1 MKSVIMGHFFCS
13 TLNFIKSSDLSF
25 IYRQKSHIPQRGD
38 LQPTEPPCVFS
49 KLNKPAMMW
58 IITPRLAEAFF
69 FFNRLLSHCSSS
81 QCCIVL
87 LTLTPSALYFSPDG
101 GGSCFQSDG
110 SGIKECWTSICQ
122 LASYTEFRQIL
133 IEADQGGGSWGGGL
147 LSRGVVTAL
156 QIYWSKDAEDQCHTD
171 CSHLL
176 FFYEVFVKWN
186 ENTEHAVLLQPIL
199 QVQQVIGH
207 SNLKLQSLVQTLCSA
222 HVQPNFSFSNSA
234 S

>member
-25 IYRQKSHIPQRGD
+25 IYRQKSHIPQPGD
-38 LQPTEPPCVFS
+38 IQPTEPPCVFS

-133 IEADQGGGSWGGGL
+133 IEADQGGGRVVGVGGVACCRGA
-147 LSRGVVTAL
+147 LSRLCRFIDPKTPRISVTLTAVTRSSFMKCL
-156 QIYWSKDAEDQCHTD
+156 WSEMKTQNM
-171 CSHLL
+171 L
-176 FFYEVFVKWN
+176 FYCNQYCRCNRW
-186 ENTEHAVLLQPIL
+186 LD
-199 QVQQVIGH
+199 
-207 SNLKLQSLVQTLCSA
+207 TLT
-222 HVQPNFSFSNSA
+222 SNSKV
-234 S
+234 

>member
-133 IEADQGGGSWGGGL
+133 IEVDQGGGRVVGVGGGWPVVEGRCHGFADL
-147 LSRGVVTAL
+147 LIQRRRGSVSHWLQSPAL
-156 QIYWSKDAEDQCHTD
+156 LLWSVCE
-171 CSHLL
+171 
-176 FFYEVFVKWN
+176 VKWKHRTCCFTAS
-186 ENTEHAVLLQPIL
+186 NTA
-199 QVQQVIGH
+199 GATGDW
-207 SNLKLQSLVQTLCSA
+207 TL
-222 HVQPNFSFSNSA
+222 
-234 S
+234 

>member
-1 MKSVIMGHFFCS
+1 MGHFFCS

-25 IYRQKSHIPQRGD
+25 IYRQKSHIPQQGD

-110 SGIKECWTSICQ
+110 AGIKECQTSICQ

-133 IEADQGGGSWGGGL
+133 IEADQGGGSWGVACCRGV
-147 LSRGVVTAL
+147 LSRLCRFIDPKKPRISVTLTAV
-156 QIYWSKDAEDQCHTD
+156 SRSSFMK
-171 CSHLL
+171 CS
-176 FFYEVFVKWN
+176 
-186 ENTEHAVLLQPIL
+186 
-199 QVQQVIGH
+199 
-207 SNLKLQSLVQTLCSA
+207 
-222 HVQPNFSFSNSA
+222 
-234 S
+234 